1 MIKPTHFMTV
11 AILSALA
18 GAPTLARAGTDI
30 RTYPLPYTISTNHN
44 YGPGAVPGT
53 FAYYD
58 GPAHKCERSSAAY
71 PGQDRRRHPCN

>member
-1 MIKPTHFMTV
+1 MIKPTHLIAV

-18 GAPTLARAGTDI
+18 AAPALAQTGIDI
-30 RTYPLPYTISTNHN
+30 RGYPLPYTISTHHN

-58 GPAHKCERSSAAY
+58 GPLHRCERSAAAY
-71 PGQDRRRHPCN
+71 LGQDRRRHPCS